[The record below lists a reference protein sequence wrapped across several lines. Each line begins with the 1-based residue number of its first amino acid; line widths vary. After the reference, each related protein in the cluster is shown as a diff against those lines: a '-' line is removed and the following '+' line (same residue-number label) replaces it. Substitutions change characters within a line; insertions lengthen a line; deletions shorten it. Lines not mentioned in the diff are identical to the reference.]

1 MLFARIF
8 CILVCEYN
16 IYVHIFLF
24 VITAIVVTH
33 IYILFFILFIGVE
46 MKTSAEIFLC
56 QFCTSN
62 RSLAR
67 SILDHSFLKTMSLQ
81 GGVGSS
87 GSCSNGQGGGGG
99 AGGAGVGSAAG
110 PGLTWIN
117 NIVYAGGGG
126 AGGCSCLGGTGG
138 GGQGSSCGADSGAP
152 GTNGLGGGGGG
163 KCPCIPGA

>member
-1 MLFARIF
+1 
-8 CILVCEYN
+8 
-16 IYVHIFLF
+16 
-24 VITAIVVTH
+24 
-33 IYILFFILFIGVE
+33 

-81 GGVGSS
+81 GGGSG

-99 AGGAGVGSAAG
+99 AGGAGVGPVAG

-126 AGGCSCLGGTGG
+126 SCGSNLGGTGG
-138 GGQGSSCGADSGAP
+138 GGQGAPCDSSNGVS

-163 KCPCIPGA
+163 KRSVLLYFSAYLYFCYF